1 MQCWHEA
8 DYSGTK
14 QNRVRNQVDNEL
26 NDATK
31 RELVSAEVILA
42 ACQVKRAFQSDFE
55 SGADAAPASTGPTRD
70 SSRLSGGSS
79 FPLESVPR
87 VAPACLEH
95 TPRKL
100 DSCILVSISV
110 MLLTSMQSL
119 NRLPALPAANLCQRP
134 RGRHILKEEHQVC
147 F

>member
-1 MQCWHEA
+1 MWRRHDA
-8 DYSGTK
+8 DYSQTN
-14 QNRVRNQVDNEL
+14 QNPVRNQVDNEL
-26 NDATK
+26 NDAPK
-31 RELVSAEVILA
+31 GGLLSAGAILA
-42 ACQVKRAFQSDFE
+42 APQMKRAFQSE
-55 SGADAAPASTGPTRD
+55 IQSWAEAARGHPGALPGSP
-70 SSRLSGGSS
+70 GGVHSCG
-79 FPLESVPR
+79 ESVPR

-119 NRLPALPAANLCQRP
+119 NRLPALPAANLCQRA

>member
-1 MQCWHEA
+1 MQHRHDA
-8 DYSGTK
+8 DYSET
-14 QNRVRNQVDNEL
+14 NPNLVRNQVDNEL
-26 NDATK
+26 NDA
-31 RELVSAEVILA
+31 LVSAAVILA
-42 ACQVKRAFQSDFE
+42 ACQMKRAFQSEFQ
-55 SGADAAPASTGPTRD
+55 SGAEAAPGSTGPSRGCAGSPGGVHSCRD
-70 SSRLSGGSS
+70 
-79 FPLESVPR
+79 SVPR

-134 RGRHILKEEHQVC
+134 TGRHILKEEHQVC